1 MARRGRRIQSPGD
14 ALAGSMNGAAL
25 RRWWQRPAAPLLV
38 IAVMKFAVH
47 LATNGVY
54 GFQRDEMYYIISGEH
69 PALGYV
75 DYPPVTPM
83 LAWLNTSIF
92 GISPWTFR
100 LFPALAGAGVVF
112 LAGMCAREM
121 GASRGITIL
130 ASLVALMSPLL
141 LGANW
146 LFQTV
151 TFDQVAWLIAI
162 YLLLRILRTGDRR
175 LFILIGIDLGVGL
188 ETKLTILA
196 LCVAIVAAVL
206 MSRALRPLLRTRYP
220 WLGLLIAVALFAPNL
235 AWQFANAF
243 PSLTYIHNH
252 SADIS
257 NSGGIVAFIADFIL
271 YIGPLLLPLWIAGL
285 AFMFRTPQLRPMGV
299 LTVVA
304 ILVLLPEGKAYYP
317 APTIP
322 LVLAAGCI
330 AVGRIV
336 SQTRRRRV
344 IGLVVAGAFLQLAVL
359 LPVILPVVPT
369 PSLHTYNLDKLRQDF
384 ADTVGWPD
392 LASQVA
398 VVYDRLPAAQQGT
411 TSILASNYGEAG
423 AIDIYGNTE
432 HLPEA
437 ISGHLTFWY
446 WKPANL
452 DATTLVTVGFNPS
465 DIAFL
470 CGTIAR
476 AGTVMMPDSVANQ
489 EAGTPILVCTNLRE
503 SINAAWPSLRAF
515 S

>member
-1 MARRGRRIQSPGD
+1 MSATVV
-14 ALAGSMNGAAL
+14 
-25 RRWWQRPAAPLLV
+25 RRWWRRPTAPLLFLA
-38 IAVMKFAVH
+38 AVKFAIH

-54 GFQRDEMYYIISGEH
+54 GFQRDEMYYVISGQH

-75 DYPPVTPM
+75 DYPPFTPM

-92 GISPWTFR
+92 GISPWTLR
-100 LFPALAGAGVVF
+100 LFPALAGAAVVF

-121 GASRGITIL
+121 GAGRGIAIL
-130 ASLVALMSPLL
+130 ASLVTLMSPLL

-151 TFDQVAWLIAI
+151 TFDQVTWLIAI
-162 YLLLRILRTGDRR
+162 YLLLRILRTGDAR
-175 LFILIGIDLGVGL
+175 LFLVVGIDIGIGL

-196 LCVAIVAAVL
+196 LCVGIVAAVL
-206 MSRALRPLLRTRYP
+206 VSSDLRPLLRTRYP
-220 WLGLLIAVALFAPNL
+220 WIGFVIAMALFAPNV
-235 AWQFANAF
+235 AWQIANGF
-243 PSLTYIHNH
+243 PSLTYIRNH

-257 NSGGIVAFIADFIL
+257 NSGGALTFIADFLL
-271 YIGPLLLPLWIAGL
+271 YIGPLILPLWVAGL
-285 AFMFRTPQLRPMGV
+285 VSLLRDQRLRPMGV
-299 LTVVA
+299 LTVVV
-304 ILVLLPEGKAYYP
+304 ILLLLPEGKAYYP

-322 LVLAAGCI
+322 LVLAAGCV
-330 AVGRIV
+330 AVGRIA
-336 SQTRRRRV
+336 STTRRRRV
-344 IGLVVAGAFLQLAVL
+344 TGLVVAGGVIQMAVL

-369 PSLHTYNLDKLRQDF
+369 SSLHTFNLDKLRQDF

-398 VVYDRLPAAQQGT
+398 AVSNGLSVSQRAT

-423 AIDIYGNTE
+423 AVDIYGGSE
-432 HLPEA
+432 HLPQA
-437 ISGHLTFWY
+437 ISPHLTFWY

-470 CGTIAR
+470 CGTVTR
-476 AGTVMMPDSVANQ
+476 AGTVVMPDSVINQ
-489 EAGTPILVCTNLRE
+489 EAGTPILICAHLRE
-503 SINAAWPSLRAF
+503 SINAAWPSLRSF